1 MTTRQS
7 IESQAATA
15 GTLPLQFRW
24 PQPGMNSPHPR
35 RADFGRRVTSAHE
48 DTGFALGWDYA
59 HYRSTPPAALAQKP
73 SALRNGLLAG
83 QAVFGLRT
91 LVASRHVRTWL
102 QLRLHAW
109 QRGRSVEVVQVT
121 PNYLQQID
129 VSHCPITRER
139 LGTAPAEPLSEA
151 SVDRVRN
158 DAGYA
163 AGNLAVMSRR
173 ANLAKAAHG
182 FHGAMEKVNPPE
194 SLETMAPVE
203 MTPAPPTT
211 PATDSAE
218 LPSTTPATPATPA
231 GASLNR
237 AEWARVAT
245 LCSFVEP
252 LTHAQACALPM
263 LLLPPNRLR
272 LFNPVQA
279 LQAFVS
285 LQLLKPG
292 WARRVRCFT
301 ELLPGAALQRDF
313 RSFFLSLL
321 PRVLEAGK
329 LSGQLETRWAIEDA
343 WLTLRVQQRW
353 NRFALQLDAAQCEAL
368 LARAAAQHLAT
379 ALIQPLTQVG
389 ATDGWNLANAG
400 YLAGYLNASD
410 SSV

>member
-15 GTLPLQFRW
+15 GTLPLEFRW
-24 PQPGMNSPHPR
+24 PQPAKDSPHPL
-35 RADFGRRVTSAHE
+35 RADCARRVTSAHE

-129 VSHCPITRER
+129 VSHCPITRKR
-139 LGTAPAEPLSEA
+139 LGSDPSGPLSEA
-151 SVDRVRN
+151 SVDRVRD

-182 FHGAMEKVNPPE
+182 FCGAMVRVEA
-194 SLETMAPVE
+194 SAAADPVDAVE
-203 MTPAPPTT
+203 LT
-211 PATDSAE
+211 PATDHPIA
-218 LPSTTPATPATPA
+218 
-231 GASLNR
+231 ASLKR

-252 LTHAQACALPM
+252 LTHAQASALPM

-292 WARRVRCFT
+292 WARRVRCFA

-329 LSGQLETRWAIEDA
+329 LNGQLETRWAIEDA

-353 NRFALQLDAAQCEAL
+353 TRFALQLDAAQCESL

-400 YLAGYLNASD
+400 YLAGYLSASAGSFD
-410 SSV
+410 PAHHRCST